1 MGFTI
6 VLRQG
11 KYLRFFILC
20 KVFKNTRLG
29 PLNPFYKRFK
39 REQFQI
45 DLLELRN
52 ISKDNKGTNLLL
64 TIIDSYTKFAW
75 AVPLRNKE
83 KSTVLEAFKSVISKL
98 DEKPLNIISDL
109 GTISPFFLSF
119 VPCKNGFQERERIIP
134 ASSSTAPFVITP
146 RLRLRGDLSGFVEEK
161 AGMIFQNINGNN
173 FFNR

>member
-1 MGFTI
+1 MGKI
-6 VLRQG
+6 
-11 KYLRFFILC
+11 YLRFFILC

-109 GTISPFFLSF
+109 GTISPFFLICPMQKWF
-119 VPCKNGFQERERIIP
+119 CKGEKIIP
-134 ASSSTAPFVITP
+134 AFSFSSCT
-146 RLRLRGDLSGFVEEK
+146 LRDHSLASPAEWSLRVRRGESGYDFLEY
-161 AGMIFQNINGNN
+161 
-173 FFNR
+173 

>member
-1 MGFTI
+1 MGKI
-6 VLRQG
+6 
-11 KYLRFFILC
+11 YLRFFILC

-109 GTISPFFLSF
+109 GTISPFFSHLSHAKMVF
-119 VPCKNGFQERERIIP
+119 RKGKESYPLP
-134 ASSSTAPFVITP
+134 P
-146 RLRLRGDLSGFVEEK
+146 RLHPSWSLLGFACGV
-161 AGMIFQNINGNN
+161 ISQ
-173 FFNR
+173 

>member
-1 MGFTI
+1 MGKI
-6 VLRQG
+6 
-11 KYLRFFILC
+11 YLRFFILC

-109 GTISPFFLSF
+109 GTISPFFSHLSHAKMVF
-119 VPCKNGFQERERIIP
+119 RKGKESYPLPPDCTLRDHSSASP
-134 ASSSTAPFVITP
+134 AGWS
-146 RLRLRGDLSGFVEEK
+146 LRVRRGESGYDFLEY
-161 AGMIFQNINGNN
+161 
-173 FFNR
+173 

>member
-1 MGFTI
+1 MGKI
-6 VLRQG
+6 
-11 KYLRFFILC
+11 YLRFFILC

-109 GTISPFFLSF
+109 GTISPFFSF
-119 VPCKNGFQERERIIP
+119 VPCKNGF
-134 ASSSTAPFVITP
+134 
-146 RLRLRGDLSGFVEEK
+146 
-161 AGMIFQNINGNN
+161 
-173 FFNR
+173 

>member
-1 MGFTI
+1 M
-6 VLRQG
+6 
-11 KYLRFFILC
+11 
-20 KVFKNTRLG
+20 
-29 PLNPFYKRFK
+29 NPFYKRFK

-75 AVPLRNKE
+75 AVPLPNKE

-109 GTISPFFLSF
+109 GTISPFFSHLSQNHTRF
-119 VPCKNGFQERERIIP
+119 FLNFTLRDCP
-134 ASSSTAPFVITP
+134 STSPVAKS
-146 RLRLRGDLSGFVEEK
+146 RSNLSGFVEEK
-161 AGMIFQNINGNN
+161 ALEY
-173 FFNR
+173 

>member
-1 MGFTI
+1 M
-6 VLRQG
+6 
-11 KYLRFFILC
+11 
-20 KVFKNTRLG
+20 
-29 PLNPFYKRFK
+29 NPFYKRFK

-75 AVPLRNKE
+75 VVPLPNKE

-109 GTISPFFLSF
+109 GTISPFFSHLLHPKMVFFVKPIVFYACEFLELHLSR
-119 VPCKNGFQERERIIP
+119 VCG
-134 ASSSTAPFVITP
+134 T
-146 RLRLRGDLSGFVEEK
+146 LS
-161 AGMIFQNINGNN
+161 NH
-173 FFNR
+173 RSLP

>member
-1 MGFTI
+1 M
-6 VLRQG
+6 
-11 KYLRFFILC
+11 
-20 KVFKNTRLG
+20 
-29 PLNPFYKRFK
+29 NPFYKRFK

-75 AVPLRNKE
+75 VVPLPNKE

-109 GTISPFFLSF
+109 GTISPFSLICPMQKWFLGKG
-119 VPCKNGFQERERIIP
+119 KNHTRFLLLLHPSRSLLGFACGVISQG
-134 ASSSTAPFVITP
+134 SSRRKRV
-146 RLRLRGDLSGFVEEK
+146 
-161 AGMIFQNINGNN
+161 
-173 FFNR
+173 

>member
-1 MGFTI
+1 
-6 VLRQG
+6 
-11 KYLRFFILC
+11 
-20 KVFKNTRLG
+20 
-29 PLNPFYKRFK
+29 LNPFYKRFK

-75 AVPLRNKE
+75 VVPLPNKE

-119 VPCKNGFQERERIIP
+119 VPCKNGFWKGKKSYP
-134 ASSSTAPFVITP
+134 LSPPPSPFVITP

-161 AGMIFQNINGNN
+161 AGMIF
-173 FFNR
+173 

>member
-6 VLRQG
+6 VLRQR

-20 KVFKNTRLG
+20 KVFKNTRRG

-109 GTISPFFLSF
+109 GTISPFFSHLSHS
-119 VPCKNGFQERERIIP
+119 KMGFFERGKIIP
-134 ASSSTAPFVITP
+134 TFSSTSPFAITP
-146 RLRLRGDLSGFVEEK
+146 RLRLRVISQGSSRKKWV
-161 AGMIFQNINGNN
+161 
-173 FFNR
+173 

>member
-109 GTISPFFLSF
+109 GTISPFFSHLSHS
-119 VPCKNGFQERERIIP
+119 KMGFLKGEKSYP
-134 ASSSTAPFVITP
+134 LFP
-146 RLRLRGDLSGFVEEK
+146 RLHPS
-161 AGMIFQNINGNN
+161 
-173 FFNR
+173 

>member
-20 KVFKNTRLG
+20 KVFKNTRRG

-75 AVPLRNKE
+75 VVPLPNKE

-134 ASSSTAPFVITP
+134 AFSSSFT
-146 RLRLRGDLSGFVEEK
+146 LRDHSSASP
-161 AGMIFQNINGNN
+161 AG
-173 FFNR
+173 

>member
-1 MGFTI
+1 M
-6 VLRQG
+6 
-11 KYLRFFILC
+11 
-20 KVFKNTRLG
+20 
-29 PLNPFYKRFK
+29 NPFYKRFK

-75 AVPLRNKE
+75 AVPLLNKE

-109 GTISPFFLSF
+109 GTISPFFSHLSHPKMVF
-119 VPCKNGFQERERIIP
+119 WKGEKIIP
-134 ASSSTAPFVITP
+134 AFSSSFT
-146 RLRLRGDLSGFVEEK
+146 LRDHSSASPAGDLSGFVGEK
-161 AGMIFQNINGNN
+161 AGMICKFSYL
-173 FFNR
+173 FVSYPKRLF

>member
-1 MGFTI
+1 MQTKEELLQYLKNNYKNPGNALYHAGINKINFFFK
-6 VLRQG
+6 G
-11 KYLRFFILC
+11 KVPINDIEDFLQRNHSYT
-20 KVFKNTRLG
+20 VFKNTRRG

-75 AVPLRNKE
+75 AVPLRNKQ

-109 GTISPFFLSF
+109 GTISPFFSHLSHAKMVF
-119 VPCKNGFQERERIIP
+119 RKGKESYPLP
-134 ASSSTAPFVITP
+134 P
-146 RLRLRGDLSGFVEEK
+146 RLHPS
-161 AGMIFQNINGNN
+161 
-173 FFNR
+173 

>member
-1 MGFTI
+1 M
-6 VLRQG
+6 
-11 KYLRFFILC
+11 
-20 KVFKNTRLG
+20 
-29 PLNPFYKRFK
+29 NPFYKRFK

-75 AVPLRNKE
+75 AVPLRNKQ

-109 GTISPFFLSF
+109 GTISPFFSHLFPSKKWF
-119 VPCKNGFQERERIIP
+119 FWKRGKNYYCHF
-134 ASSSTAPFVITP
+134 FY
-146 RLRLRGDLSGFVEEK
+146 
-161 AGMIFQNINGNN
+161 FQNDKIW
-173 FFNR
+173 

>member
-1 MGFTI
+1 M
-6 VLRQG
+6 
-11 KYLRFFILC
+11 
-20 KVFKNTRLG
+20 
-29 PLNPFYKRFK
+29 NPIYKRFK

-75 AVPLRNKE
+75 AVPLLNKE

-109 GTISPFFLSF
+109 GTISPFFLIYTS
-119 VPCKNGFQERERIIP
+119 KNGF
-134 ASSSTAPFVITP
+134 F
-146 RLRLRGDLSGFVEEK
+146 
-161 AGMIFQNINGNN
+161 
-173 FFNR
+173 

>member
-1 MGFTI
+1 MGKI
-6 VLRQG
+6 
-11 KYLRFFILC
+11 YLRFFILC

-119 VPCKNGFQERERIIP
+119 VPMQKWFLGKGKNHTRFLPDCTLRDHSSASP
-134 ASSSTAPFVITP
+134 A
-146 RLRLRGDLSGFVEEK
+146 G
-161 AGMIFQNINGNN
+161 
-173 FFNR
+173 

>member
-20 KVFKNTRLG
+20 KVFKNTRRG

-109 GTISPFFLSF
+109 GTISPFFSHLSHAKMVF
-119 VPCKNGFQERERIIP
+119 RKGKESYPLSP
-134 ASSSTAPFVITP
+134 PPSPFVITP
-146 RLRLRGDLSGFVEEK
+146 RLRLRVISQGSSRKKWV
-161 AGMIFQNINGNN
+161 
-173 FFNR
+173 

>member
-1 MGFTI
+1 M
-6 VLRQG
+6 
-11 KYLRFFILC
+11 
-20 KVFKNTRLG
+20 
-29 PLNPFYKRFK
+29 NPFYKRFK

-109 GTISPFFLSF
+109 GTISPFFSHLFPIQKWFFGKGKKSYLLS
-119 VPCKNGFQERERIIP
+119 PSP
-134 ASSSTAPFVITP
+134 PLPFVIVLDFACG
-146 RLRLRGDLSGFVEEK
+146 RSLRVRRGESGYDFFPFPK
-161 AGMIFQNINGNN
+161 NHFWMGNK
-173 FFNR
+173 